1 LRSLKHQEIAQ
12 VPWRRLA
19 KWSAWMLPAAIVIF
33 VNRAPQLLTNY
44 STAWPLNTF
53 YVILLIS
60 LLFIVALHLAA
71 AFLLLGL
78 AWFFIERCFGRGR
91 IPAWTGMQP
100 GYYRDAFCIA
110 LFGTPAIMG
119 LGRLPELFARWPLL
133 RHTLDAAVRDNLDV
147 FNPAAGMIASGMSA
161 GLFFVGLVALIAALV
176 ATYVR
181 PLWMQ
186 AGLAV
191 VVAVLMAT
199 NVATPGAL
207 FRDAAFYLLAI
218 VVLWLGVTRVARFNM
233 VGYFLFAAMMALV
246 PGAIELLKQPN
257 AYFHANGY
265 AVAAFALALL
275 AWPVLS
281 WLRGTAKE
289 TASQDNSSLR

>member
-1 LRSLKHQEIAQ
+1 
-12 VPWRRLA
+12 
-19 KWSAWMLPAAIVIF
+19 
-33 VNRAPQLLTNY
+33 
-44 STAWPLNTF
+44 
-53 YVILLIS
+53 
-60 LLFIVALHLAA
+60 
-71 AFLLLGL
+71 
-78 AWFFIERCFGRGR
+78 
-91 IPAWTGMQP
+91 
-100 GYYRDAFCIA
+100 
-110 LFGTPAIMG
+110 
-119 LGRLPELFARWPLL
+119 L